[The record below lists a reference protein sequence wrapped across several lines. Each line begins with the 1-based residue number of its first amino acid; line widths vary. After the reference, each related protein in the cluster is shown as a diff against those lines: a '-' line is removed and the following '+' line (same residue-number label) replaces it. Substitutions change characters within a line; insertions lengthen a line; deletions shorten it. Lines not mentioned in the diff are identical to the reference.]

1 MDTVSIFGWIAAG
14 SVLSSFYLKI
24 MMPLHIA
31 AMCSN
36 VMFIIYAV
44 LSDCGGQVI
53 SDKSIGC

>member
-14 SVLSSFYLKI
+14 LVLSSFYLKI
-24 MMPLHIA
+24 MMPLHIV

-53 SDKSIGC
+53 SDK